1 MRFLLRLSGAIDS
14 LNDRLGK
21 GGGWLTL
28 GMVLIGAFNTMARY
42 SDRYTGGQL
51 SSNAY
56 LEMQWYLFTLVFLLG
71 SSYAFRR
78 DAHVRVDVLYGR
90 LSERGRAWI
99 DLVGTLV
106 LLLPFCLFSLWASW
120 PSVRNAW
127 AVREVSSDPG
137 GLARYPIKSVVLVA
151 FALLILQGC
160 SQIIK
165 QLAVLLGLRQSPV
178 AGATQDTLHV

>member
-1 MRFLLRLSGAIDS
+1 MRILLRLSGVIDS
-14 LNDRLGK
+14 LNERLGK
-21 GGGWLTL
+21 GVGWLTL
-28 GMVLIGAFNTMARY
+28 GMVLIGAFNTLARY
-42 SDRYTGGQL
+42 LDRYTGGQL

-90 LSERGRAWI
+90 LPERGRAWI

-106 LLLPFCLFSLWASW
+106 LLFPFCIFSLWVSW

-137 GLARYPIKSVVLVA
+137 GLARYPIKSVLLLA
-151 FALLILQGC
+151 FALLILQGF
-160 SQIIK
+160 SQVIK
-165 QLAVLLGLRQSPV
+165 QVAILLGLRQSR
-178 AGATQDTLHV
+178 AAASSQGALLL